1 MISVNELRNKLPQDF
16 IQEINSI
23 YTTNFVDK
31 ILSGM
36 TDKRLTTIR
45 TNTIKTTIQELMN
58 YLKENNIKYD
68 RVLWYEDAL
77 IIKNANEKDLMKL
90 EWFDQGKFYMQSLS
104 SMVPALILEPKSNET
119 ILDMTA
125 APGSKTSQIAMLM
138 KNQGKIVANELDKLR
153 FERLKYNLEKQGAKI
168 VEAINYR
175 GESLWKRY
183 PETFDRILLDAPCS
197 GEGRFIGTSPET
209 YKNWYLKDVMN
220 CSRLQKKLIKS
231 AYLSLK
237 KGGILVYS
245 TCTLNLAEDEDVLKY
260 ALENFDLELIDI
272 DLKITSS
279 IKAKTDNNDIMI
291 YNDSENLYDKTIEKA
306 IRIIPSKLMEGFFVA
321 KLKKK

>member
-90 EWFDQGKFYMQSLS
+90 EWFDQGMFYMQSLS

>member
-1 MISVNELRNKLPQDF
+1 MISVNELRSKLPQDF

-104 SMVPALILEPKSNET
+104 SMVPALILEPKPNET

-183 PETFDRILLDAPCS
+183 PETFDKILLDAPCS

>member
-104 SMVPALILEPKSNET
+104 SMVPALILEPKQNET

>member
-77 IIKNANEKDLMKL
+77 IIKNANEKNLMKL

-209 YKNWYLKDVMN
+209 YKNWYLKDVMS

>member
-16 IQEINSI
+16 IEEINGI
-23 YTTNFVDK
+23 YTTNYVDK

-36 TDKRLTTIR
+36 TDKRQTTIR
-45 TNTIKTTIQELMN
+45 ANTIKTTIQELMV
-58 YLKENNIKYD
+58 YLKEKNIKFD
-68 RVLWYEDAL
+68 RVLWYDDAL

-90 EWFDQGKFYMQSLS
+90 EWFNQGKFYMQSLS

>member
-90 EWFDQGKFYMQSLS
+90 EWFDQGMFYMQSLS

-272 DLKITSS
+272 DLKNTSS

>member
-1 MISVNELRNKLPQDF
+1 MISVNELRSKLPQDF

-90 EWFDQGKFYMQSLS
+90 EWFDQGMFYMQSLS

>member
-77 IIKNANEKDLMKL
+77 IIKNANEKNLMKL
-90 EWFDQGKFYMQSLS
+90 EWFDQGMFYMQSLS

>member
-45 TNTIKTTIQELMN
+45 TNTIKTTIQELMS

-104 SMVPALILEPKSNET
+104 SMVPALILEPKQNET

>member
-1 MISVNELRNKLPQDF
+1 MISVNELRSKLPQDF

-104 SMVPALILEPKSNET
+104 SMVPALILEPKPNET
-119 ILDMTA
+119 
-125 APGSKTSQIAMLM
+125 
-138 KNQGKIVANELDKLR
+138 DKLR
-153 FERLKYNLEKQGAKI
+153 FARLKYNLEKQGAKI